1 MADKTNAPAAGETWP
16 PDDLVLFL
24 GPAATAV
31 VTVAD
36 GGSIPAKT
44 LPLPGPFVPYFPF
57 FVKNL
62 SIYRVEGGIKLGP
75 VLGIIVEVPPQAMYP
90 RDLSFYQRLI
100 NYSNSRGLLT
110 FLFTP
115 ADLDLKENIITGYTA
130 VGDNTWRLGSFP
142 LPDVVYNR
150 VGFLTPQTR
159 EAFPTVYTFLNNHPG
174 IKLYNP
180 GGLDKWS
187 VYSRLASKK
196 VAPHLPLTVPLQ
208 SFSQLVSFLARH
220 GKAYLKPSRGSHG
233 QGIIFLATAAPD
245 IYRWASFTA
254 EKGYEELTL
263 PPGELGEMIPPLLEQ
278 GDYLIQGAIDKICY
292 NDQPVDFRAHLHK
305 DGRGDWQ
312 LAVLAAKVGTRGA
325 ATTNLHT
332 GGRHAAA
339 GGILE
344 DLFPARGQRF
354 LQGIRELALAV
365 ARELDTPE
373 GYLAELGLDI
383 AIDTRERLWLIE
395 ANDRPGHFGPG
406 ISPKEEKRLLQLIV
420 EHAVFLAG
428 LADKPR
434 IEAVVSP
441 NISDFASISHREDK
455 DGCPVL

>member
-44 LPLPGPFVPYFPF
+44 LPLPGPFLPYFPF

-174 IKLYNP
+174 LNSTIPGIGQMVGLQPPGQQKGCPTPALNSTPAKLLPACILPRPTREGISQAQP
-180 GGLDKWS
+180 GFPRPGHHFP
-187 VYSRLASKK
+187 RHCRTR
-196 VAPHLPLTVPLQ
+196 HLPLGLLHRQ
-208 SFSQLVSFLARH
+208 
-220 GKAYLKPSRGSHG
+220 K
-233 QGIIFLATAAPD
+233 GI
-245 IYRWASFTA
+245 
-254 EKGYEELTL
+254 
-263 PPGELGEMIPPLLEQ
+263 
-278 GDYLIQGAIDKICY
+278 
-292 NDQPVDFRAHLHK
+292 
-305 DGRGDWQ
+305 
-312 LAVLAAKVGTRGA
+312 
-325 ATTNLHT
+325 
-332 GGRHAAA
+332 
-339 GGILE
+339 
-344 DLFPARGQRF
+344 
-354 LQGIRELALAV
+354 
-365 ARELDTPE
+365 
-373 GYLAELGLDI
+373 
-383 AIDTRERLWLIE
+383 
-395 ANDRPGHFGPG
+395 
-406 ISPKEEKRLLQLIV
+406 
-420 EHAVFLAG
+420 
-428 LADKPR
+428 
-434 IEAVVSP
+434 
-441 NISDFASISHREDK
+441 
-455 DGCPVL
+455 